1 MYYEWFIWNL
11 WWKLQVFC
19 GFNEI
24 KNSNLPA
31 TALTGWK
38 VKVKRGLLF
47 KSGVHDWWPRGSRCD
62 SFHLRLT
69 ENLEHSV
76 HLCPSV
82 CQQNPNPKLRTV
94 DGALLFIY
102 GCCYVMPVLHC
113 DIMLNHLTI
122 SIKVWCKLSSSAPS
136 QRSST
141 GVNVL
146 RCQYIWSCWWV
157 LSLRVGGHFSVHDTC
172 LPAGS
177 ASSVIRTA
185 EKEKSV

>member
-1 MYYEWFIWNL
+1 MKSKTPSHFQSACDCTYRMEGEGEERLIVQVWCTWLVTTGIPL
-11 WWKLQVFC
+11 WLISSAANWKPWTLCPPLHVQRVT
-19 GFNEI
+19 
-24 KNSNLPA
+24 K
-31 TALTGWK
+31 
-38 VKVKRGLLF
+38 
-47 KSGVHDWWPRGSRCD
+47 
-62 SFHLRLT
+62 LR
-69 ENLEHSV
+69 
-76 HLCPSV
+76 PSV

-177 ASSVIRTA
+177 ASSVISTA